1 VLSYEPQLIA
11 CATQLQLCPDR
22 KKPNCD
28 DAEKVTAAA
37 RRPLLLRLPPLLLL
51 LLPLLLPLLPLP
63 SPLLVPL
70 TRPLLRRLWLAR
82 PARRRALTVR
92 RWTP

>member
-51 LLPLLLPLLPLP
+51 LLPLLLPLLP
-63 SPLLVPL
+63 PLGPAIRVTLQPRFILVV
-70 TRPLLRRLWLAR
+70 RL
-82 PARRRALTVR
+82 V
-92 RWTP
+92 